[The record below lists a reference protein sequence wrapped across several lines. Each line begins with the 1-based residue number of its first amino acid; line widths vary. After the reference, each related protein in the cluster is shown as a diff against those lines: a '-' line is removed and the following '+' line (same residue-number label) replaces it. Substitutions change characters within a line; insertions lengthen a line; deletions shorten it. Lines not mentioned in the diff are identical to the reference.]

1 VTPRGVA
8 KLRLVLLQN
17 SESCGKILNMNNAN
31 ASRLDYDA
39 AVRGCDCCNASIEPG
54 QQVNPTTDAEA
65 FCSRECWSDAED
77 AAAPEPADVGRT
89 VRIRNVPMVEMVYG
103 GAQ

>member
-1 VTPRGVA
+1 LTISTETTTI
-8 KLRLVLLQN
+8 RLVHTT
-17 SESCGKILNMNNAN
+17 NNERA
-31 ASRLDYDA
+31 DYEA
-39 AVRGCDCCNASIEPG
+39 AIRTCDCCGTAIEPG